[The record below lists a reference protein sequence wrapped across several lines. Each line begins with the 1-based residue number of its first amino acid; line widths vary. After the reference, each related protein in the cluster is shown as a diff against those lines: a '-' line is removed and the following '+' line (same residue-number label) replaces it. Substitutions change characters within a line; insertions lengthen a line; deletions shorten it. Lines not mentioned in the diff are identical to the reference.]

1 MPRRCLGDGCALCYD
16 ISGTGTGLRME
27 SKFLIEPHE
36 EWIRGDYSFCPK
48 CGGKLGRHAIKASEP
63 ERLVCQSCRFVFF
76 LDPKVAVGTIAALDG
91 RLVLLKRGIQP
102 AYGKWVFPGGFVDRG
117 ERVEEAAVRETKEES
132 RLDVRLTGLLNIYS
146 YSDHPVIII
155 VYTAE
160 VLGGVLAAGDET
172 IDAGTFEPAAIPWAD
187 LAFPSTAQALR
198 DYLARA

>member
-91 RLVLLKRGIQP
+91 RLVLLKRGIQKSP
-102 AYGKWVFPGGFVDRG
+102 
-117 ERVEEAAVRETKEES
+117 
-132 RLDVRLTGLLNIYS
+132 
-146 YSDHPVIII
+146 H
-155 VYTAE
+155 
-160 VLGGVLAAGDET
+160 
-172 IDAGTFEPAAIPWAD
+172 
-187 LAFPSTAQALR
+187 
-198 DYLARA
+198 